1 MADNAKYIGAA
12 SVLAVASLA
21 SVVGLYNS
29 GEQRVPHAD
38 EIQIVST
45 QTRQKTGAERSN
57 SVVIVMDTEVSVH
70 REAHDPGIVLKAG
83 CGTAD
88 LVTTN
93 EVSIRKRRHD
103 PGISLSV
110 GAVGTVER
118 VGAAD
123 KVVQHWYDDDT
134 AVPGSLIHS
143 LALRAK
149 YKDRLG
155 DDIREETEAY
165 LQALGKESTGEEVQV
180 KFFGGK
186 LLKGWLTDG
195 EIERL
200 RDIDAAELRRRGEIQ

>member
-1 MADNAKYIGAA
+1 MSANAKYIGAA
-12 SVLAVASLA
+12 SVLAASLI
-21 SVVGLYNS
+21 SVVALYNS
-29 GEQRVPHAD
+29 GEQQVPHAD

-45 QTRQKTGAERSN
+45 QTRQKSGAKKSK
-57 SVVIVMDTEVSVH
+57 SVVIVMDAEVSVH
-70 REAHDPGIVLKAG
+70 REAHDPGIVLTAG

-110 GAVGTVER
+110 GTVGTVER

-123 KVVQHWYDDDT
+123 KVVQHWYDDET
-134 AVPGSLIHS
+134 TVPGSLIHS

-155 DDIREETEAY
+155 DDIREEVAAY
-165 LQALGKESTGEEVQV
+165 LQALGKETAVPTPGE
-180 KFFGGK
+180 K
-186 LLKGWLTDG
+186 
-195 EIERL
+195 
-200 RDIDAAELRRRGEIQ
+200 